1 MNKKAPAPEFDHA
14 YSYVSKIKQRFSNQ
28 QDVYQRFLQ
37 ILQRYKEEG
46 ITIGHVKAQVAQ
58 LCNVRLRKKSIR
70 IPRGLSGR
78 WMTPSQATSPRSGG
92 PAGKG
97 LLPAK
102 AGRTVDPVAPSQ
114 PSRSTLL
121 EAV

>member
-58 LCNVRLRKKSIR
+58 LFKGHEDLLGEFSNFLPEPGAQSDKLSRMYCASTSSTPPTRDARTFAACAGSSQARLR
-70 IPRGLSGR
+70 
-78 WMTPSQATSPRSGG
+78 A
-92 PAGKG
+92 
-97 LLPAK
+97 
-102 AGRTVDPVAPSQ
+102 
-114 PSRSTLL
+114 
-121 EAV
+121 